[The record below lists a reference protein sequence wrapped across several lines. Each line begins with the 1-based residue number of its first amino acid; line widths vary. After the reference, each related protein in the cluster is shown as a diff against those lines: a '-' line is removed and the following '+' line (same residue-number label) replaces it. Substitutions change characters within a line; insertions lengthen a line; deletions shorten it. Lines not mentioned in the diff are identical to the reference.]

1 MPYPAIDLA
10 LVPELRSVDAAA
22 YARIAARASARPT
35 TIVRFLGRL
44 LTPSEIRVVALLT
57 LAGWVVPFLRI
68 SGPLGA
74 ALAALLALAT
84 CASLAAIIARRP
96 IMRRRYALLVSMA
109 EEHAPESIEASDLA
123 RSAMMQL
130 PECKVYPELA
140 LYPSVEHAAR
150 DLAARFNGDVEW
162 LRPSL
167 TTLAWMLVALVV
179 AFTTADAILLER
191 FELSAMDRLVLVAG
205 LVVGVVIIWHRVSIG
220 RARRRLFRPELRIRA
235 AREAA
240 PRVS

>member
-10 LVPELRSVDAAA
+10 LVPELRAVDAAA

-35 TIVRFLGRL
+35 TIVRFLGRM
-44 LTPSEIRVVALLT
+44 LTPTEIRVVALLT
-57 LAGWVVPFLRI
+57 LAGWGLPFLRI
-68 SGPLGA
+68 SGPLGGA
-74 ALAALLALAT
+74 VAALLALAT
-84 CASLAAIIARRP
+84 CASLVAIIARRP

-123 RSAMMQL
+123 GYAMMQL

-150 DLAARFNGDVEW
+150 DLAARFNGNVEW

-167 TTLAWMLVALVV
+167 TTLVWMLVALVV
-179 AFTTADAILLER
+179 AFTTAGSLLLER
-191 FELSAMDRLVLVAG
+191 FELSEVDRLMLVAG
-205 LVVGVVIIWHRVSIG
+205 LVVGVVIIWHRVSTA
-220 RARRRLFRPELRIRA
+220 RARRRLFRPELRNRA
-235 AREAA
+235 VREPAS
-240 PRVS
+240 RVP